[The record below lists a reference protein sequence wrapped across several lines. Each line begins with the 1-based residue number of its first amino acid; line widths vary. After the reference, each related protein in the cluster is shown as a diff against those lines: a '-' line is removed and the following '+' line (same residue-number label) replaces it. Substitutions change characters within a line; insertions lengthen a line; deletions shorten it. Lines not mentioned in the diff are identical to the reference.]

1 VRNASVL
8 VVDDDRCSLDFMR
21 LALSGEFAQV
31 RTATGG
37 IEALLA
43 LEASVPDLVITDL
56 RMPDMDGLEL
66 LQLVKERWPEVPLIL
81 VTVEQEIATVVE
93 AVQRGATNYL
103 TKPVSP
109 SSLCSIAV
117 RALATTCASRTTADR
132 SVPEILGSS
141 RCMVRARH
149 LVCLAARSDVNV
161 LITGETGTG
170 KELVARAIHRLSSL
184 SRGPF
189 IAHNCAVS
197 PQDLFESLFFGHRRG
212 AFTGADRDHRGL
224 LEQADGGVLFLDEL
238 ECLSLQHQGKL
249 LRFLDDGR
257 IQPVG
262 SEQDRVVAVRI
273 LSATNRE
280 PERMLADGSLRE
292 DLYYRLR
299 GFEIQLPP
307 LRGRRQDISR
317 LAEHFLSGTG
327 KILTSGALDALRA
340 FHWPG
345 NVRQLRNALQSA
357 RALASG
363 AMIGNRDLS
372 LTPVSRGVLGAVG
385 TRVLEPGAEESSLKP
400 SPEPAKI
407 ASGGSLRSLERQAL
421 LDALRTAQGHRGKAA
436 QALGI
441 HRSTLRR
448 KLRKPED

>member
-43 LEASVPDLVITDL
+43 LEASVPDLVISDL

-109 SSLCSIAV
+109 SSLCSTAA
-117 RALATTCASRTTADR
+117 RALATTCASRIPADR

-170 KELVARAIHRLSSL
+170 KELVARAIHRLSGL

-189 IAHNCAVS
+189 VAHNCAVS
-197 PQDLFESLFFGHRRG
+197 PQDLFESQFFGHRRG

-262 SEQDRVVAVRI
+262 SEQDRLVAVRI

-299 GFEIQLPP
+299 GFEIGLPP
-307 LRGRRQDISR
+307 LRRRRQDIAG
-317 LAEHFLSGTG
+317 LTEHFLSGTG
-327 KILTSGALDALRA
+327 KALTPEALETLQA

-345 NVRQLRNALQSA
+345 NVRQLRNVLRSA
-357 RALASG
+357 G
-363 AMIGNRDLS
+363 AQVTGGRINGRNLS
-372 LTPVSRGVLGAVG
+372 LPSISGGIRRAMG
-385 TRVLEPGAEESSLKP
+385 TRVPEPEAEESSPKRP
-400 SPEPAKI
+400 PEPQEI
-407 ASGGSLRSLERQAL
+407 AIDGSLKDLERQAL

>member
-1 VRNASVL
+1 
-8 VVDDDRCSLDFMR
+8 
-21 LALSGEFAQV
+21 
-31 RTATGG
+31 
-37 IEALLA
+37 
-43 LEASVPDLVITDL
+43 
-56 RMPDMDGLEL
+56 
-66 LQLVKERWPEVPLIL
+66 
-81 VTVEQEIATVVE
+81 
-93 AVQRGATNYL
+93 
-103 TKPVSP
+103 
-109 SSLCSIAV
+109 
-117 RALATTCASRTTADR
+117 
-132 SVPEILGSS
+132 
-141 RCMVRARH
+141 
-149 LVCLAARSDVNV
+149 
-161 LITGETGTG
+161 
-170 KELVARAIHRLSSL
+170 
-184 SRGPF
+184 
-189 IAHNCAVS
+189 
-197 PQDLFESLFFGHRRG
+197 
-212 AFTGADRDHRGL
+212 ADRDHRGL

-299 GFEIQLPP
+299 GFEIRLPP

-363 AMIGNRDLS
+363 AMIGARELS
-372 LTPVSRGVLGAVG
+372 LV
-385 TRVLEPGAEESSLKP
+385 
-400 SPEPAKI
+400 
-407 ASGGSLRSLERQAL
+407 
-421 LDALRTAQGHRGKAA
+421 
-436 QALGI
+436 
-441 HRSTLRR
+441 
-448 KLRKPED
+448 